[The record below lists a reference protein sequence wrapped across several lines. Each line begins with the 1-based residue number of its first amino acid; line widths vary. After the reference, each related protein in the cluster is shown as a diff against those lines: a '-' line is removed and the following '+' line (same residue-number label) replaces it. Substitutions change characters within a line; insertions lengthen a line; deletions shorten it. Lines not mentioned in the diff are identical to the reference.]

1 MKVMRKLIL
10 LSASIA
16 TLLTSTAVAQDKKR
30 VAIMNFDYGTV
41 STSVAQIFGN
51 NQDVGKGIADMLVDR
66 LVNDGK
72 YSVIERKALDKL
84 IAEQNFSNSDR
95 ADPSSAARIGK
106 LLGVDA
112 IIIGSI
118 TEFGRD
124 DKSKS
129 IGGLGAA
136 AGKFGIG
143 GVGTKE
149 AKAVVQIT
157 TRLVN
162 VETGEILASVQGRGE
177 SKRSGSSLL
186 GGGAGSGGGGGAG
199 MTMGSSNFGATI
211 IGEATNAAVTEC
223 ATGLDAKAASLP
235 ARVIVIDGLVAD
247 VDGAH
252 LILNVGANTGV
263 KVGDTLKIATLG
275 REIKDPAT
283 GKVLRRTDTDLGTVT
298 ITQVDATSS
307 EGTYSGQPGVKVGD
321 HVKK

>member
-10 LSASIA
+10 LSTLIA
-16 TLLTSTAVAQDKKR
+16 TVITSASAQDKKR
-30 VAIMNFDYGTV
+30 VAVMNFDYATV
-41 STSVAQIFGN
+41 STYVAQIFGS

-129 IGGLGAA
+129 IGGIGAA

-157 TRLVN
+157 ARMVN
-162 VETGEILASVQGRGE
+162 VETGEILASIQGRGE
-177 SKRSGSSLL
+177 SKRSGTSLL
-186 GGGAGSGGGGGAG
+186 GGGAGSGGGGGGG
-199 MTMGSSNFGATI
+199 MSMGSSNFGATI

-223 ATGLDAKAASLP
+223 ATGLDAKAAGLP

-263 KVGDTLKIATLG
+263 KVGDTLKIASLG

-283 GKVLRRTDTDLGTVT
+283 GKVLRRTESDLGTVT

>member
-1 MKVMRKLIL
+1 MRRLIL
-10 LSASIA
+10 FTMLVASVA
-16 TLLTSTAVAQDKKR
+16 FAQDKKR

-84 IAEQNFSNSDR
+84 ITEQNFSNSDR
-95 ADPSSAARIGK
+95 ADPSSAARLGK

-118 TEFGRD
+118 TQFGRD
-124 DKSKS
+124 DQNKS
-129 IGGLGAA
+129 IGGVGAA

-143 GVGTKE
+143 GIGTKQ

-157 TRLVN
+157 ARLVN
-162 VETGEILASVQGRGE
+162 VETGEILASVQGKGE
-177 SKRSGSSLL
+177 SKRSGASLL
-186 GGGAGSGGGGGAG
+186 GGGAGSGGGAGAG
-199 MTMGSSNFGATI
+199 MSMGSSNFGATI
-211 IGEATNAAVTEC
+211 IGEATNEAVTQC
-223 ATGLDAKAASLP
+223 AMGLDDKAASLP
-235 ARVIVIDGLVAD
+235 ARVVVLDGLVAD
-247 VDGAH
+247 VDGTH
-252 LILNVGANTGV
+252 LILNIGTSSGIKVGA
-263 KVGDTLKIATLG
+263 TLTVSRLG

-283 GKVLRRTDTDLGTVT
+283 GKVLRRTDSDLGTVT
-298 ITQVDATSS
+298 ITQADSSSS

-321 HVKK
+321 RVKN